1 MVSEQKLSVELR
13 PLFRLN
19 QFKVVDL
26 VSDPN
31 LYKCIYDPDITY
43 KTACYMLHV
52 SYHIITYHIIIYHI
66 RQHVFFAL

>member
-1 MVSEQKLSVELR
+1 MVSEQKLPVELR

-31 LYKCIYDPDITY
+31 LYKCIYDPDI
-43 KTACYMLHV
+43 
-52 SYHIITYHIIIYHI
+52 
-66 RQHVFFAL
+66 RQHVFSHYRVLTFKQLNEYKLTGKVSFVPC